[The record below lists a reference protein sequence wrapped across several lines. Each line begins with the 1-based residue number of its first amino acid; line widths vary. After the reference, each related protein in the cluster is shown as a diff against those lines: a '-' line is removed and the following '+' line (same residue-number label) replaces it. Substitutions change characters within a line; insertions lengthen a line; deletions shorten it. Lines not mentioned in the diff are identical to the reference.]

1 MYARTTT
8 VRGNPRAVDRAVGFV
23 RDEWLPSTAALDG
36 CTGMSMLVGPRSGR
50 CIVTTG
56 WETEPSMR
64 ASEEGMR
71 ASRARLGRILAAVPV
86 VAQWEVAVMHR
97 VRPAAEHACCR
108 VTWTAL
114 SDPAAVEDDIATF
127 RMALLPRIEE
137 LIGFSSCSLMVDR
150 LSGRA
155 VAAVNYV
162 DREAMRASGQH
173 ADALQAEYARSM
185 GGRVTGVADLDLA
198 VAHLRMPETV

>member
-1 MYARTTT
+1 MYARTATL
-8 VRGNPRAVDRAVGFV
+8 RGNPRALDEATRFV
-23 RDEWLPSTAALDG
+23 QEEWLPATTGLDG

-56 WETEPSMR
+56 WETEEALR
-64 ASEEGMR
+64 ASEQAMR
-71 ASRARLGRILAAVPV
+71 PNRAQVGKLLGAVPL

-97 VRPAAEHACCR
+97 AQQAGDHACCR

-114 SDPAAVEDDIATF
+114 RDPAAVEEDIATF

-137 LIGFSSCSLMVDR
+137 LPGFSSVSLMVDR
-150 LSGRA
+150 LTGRA

-162 DREAMRASGQH
+162 DRDAMTAAGQRADQ
-173 ADALQAEYARSM
+173 LQAEYSRSM
-185 GGRVTGVADLDLA
+185 GGRITEVAELDLVIA
-198 VAHLRMPETV
+198 QLRIPETV